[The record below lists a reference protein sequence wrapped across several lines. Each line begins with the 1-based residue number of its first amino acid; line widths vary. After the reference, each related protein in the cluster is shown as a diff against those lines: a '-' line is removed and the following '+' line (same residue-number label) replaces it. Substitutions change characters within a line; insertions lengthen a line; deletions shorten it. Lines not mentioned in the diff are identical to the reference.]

1 MRSSAQT
8 LCGSIG
14 NRIFPSL
21 VGSGLILSVK
31 HFSTG
36 IGRSCGLF
44 IEFAA
49 SGELP
54 DALAPGYIASTPQM
68 GAHQTLNF
76 ARTDSERYLNMAK
89 ADSVA

>member
-14 NRIFPSL
+14 NRIFPL
-21 VGSGLILSVK
+21 NHV
-31 HFSTG
+31 STG
-36 IGRSCGLF
+36 IGRFGGLF

-49 SGELP
+49 IGELP

-76 ARTDSERYLNMAK
+76 AGTDSERYLNVAK